1 MVFAW
6 VKSIILNF
14 WRSLFNIKKK
24 KNCKFIIERLNV

>member
-1 MVFAW
+1 MVFDW

-24 KNCKFIIERLNV
+24 KTVNLLLKD